1 MSKYIDLVRYR
12 AFSLKN
18 QFILYQILPFSC
30 TFGKLFVSLHHK
42 NINTFL
48 TLKVA
53 PDTNKGNGYGRNESI
68 SNFSGRK

>member
-1 MSKYIDLVRYR
+1 MAHLVHYR
-12 AFSLKN
+12 TSFFMKTHI
-18 QFILYQILPFSC
+18 ILYQILLFSC

-53 PDTNKGNGYGRNESI
+53 PDTNKGKLSWQ
-68 SNFSGRK
+68 K